1 MLILLLMKIL
11 VTGGSGVIGE
21 GLIPELL
28 SRGHRVR
35 LLSRHAAE
43 DVRQWPDVEPFEG
56 NVADEPSVRGAADG
70 CDAVL
75 HIAGIVAEQPPD
87 ATFASINVGG
97 TRNMVAEAQRAN
109 ARRFVFISSLGAE
122 RGSSDYHRS
131 KLEAEMLVR
140 QSPLAWTIV
149 RPGNVYGPGDE
160 VISLILKMVRALPA
174 VPVIDAGNQEF
185 QPLWHEDLAGAL
197 RAIVERKDLSGQTL
211 LIAGP
216 ELTTMDDLLRRFAEI
231 TGRAP
236 LKVPVPMPLAKVT
249 TRLASMIGNV
259 PIDETKL
266 KMLEEENVVRGGN
279 VLRDLGVEPTPLQ
292 RGLQLLADR
301 LPETLPEEGV
311 GAMEH
316 KQFRADIRGAR
327 HSPVSLMKLFRENI
341 NELMPIDFAA
351 EPGAP
356 SELQRGATMTG
367 ALPLRGNFQV
377 RVEVEEPTQVVL
389 ATVEGHPLAG
399 IVEFTTGDTPDG
411 VSFAIDV
418 YTRASNALDWIAA
431 RTVGA
436 PAQNANWRSV
446 VERVIEASGGTS
458 DGVHEQK
465 EALSEEDAAVVEKR
479 VRSIVQQR
487 KAEET
492 TSRTRA

>member
-1 MLILLLMKIL
+1 MRIL

-35 LLSRHAAE
+35 LFSRNATE
-43 DVRQWPDVEPFEG
+43 DVRQWPGLEPFDG
-56 NVADEPSVRGAADG
+56 NIADASSLRGAADG

-75 HIAGIVAEQPPD
+75 HLAGIVAEQPPD

-97 TRNMVAEAQRAN
+97 TRNVLAETHRAN
-109 ARRFVFISSLGAE
+109 ARRFIFISSLGAD
-122 RGSSDYHRS
+122 RGQSDYHRS
-131 KLEAEMLVR
+131 KLEAENLVR
-140 QSPLAWTIV
+140 QSQLEWTIV

-185 QPLWHEDLAGAL
+185 QPIWYEDLARAL
-197 RAIVERKDLSGQTL
+197 CAIVERDDLSQQTL
-211 LIAGP
+211 LIAGA
-216 ELTTMDDLLRRFAEI
+216 ELTTMNDLLRRFAEI
-231 TGRAP
+231 TGREP
-236 LKVPVPMPLAKVT
+236 WRVPVPMPLAKIT

-259 PIDETKL
+259 AIDETKL

-279 VLRDLGVEPTPLQ
+279 ALHELGVEPTPLQ

-301 LPETLPEEGV
+301 LPEALPEDGV
-311 GAMEH
+311 GGMEH
-316 KQFRADIRGAR
+316 KQFRAEIRGAR
-327 HSPVSLMKLFRENI
+327 HSAASLMKLFRENI

-356 SELQRGATMTG
+356 SQAEQGVTMTG

-377 RVEVEEPTQVVL
+377 RVEVEEPTHIVL
-389 ATVEGHPLAG
+389 ATIEGHPLSG
-399 IVEFTTGDTPDG
+399 IVEFTTRDTNDG

-418 YTRASNALDWIAA
+418 HARASNALDWIAA

-436 PAQNANWRSV
+436 PAQNANWRTV
-446 VERVIEASGGTS
+446 VQRVIDASGGTS

-465 EALSEEDAAVVEKR
+465 EMLSEEDAAVVQTR
-479 VRSIVQQR
+479 VRTIVQRR
-487 KAEET
+487 KAEDT
-492 TSRTRA
+492 TSRIRA